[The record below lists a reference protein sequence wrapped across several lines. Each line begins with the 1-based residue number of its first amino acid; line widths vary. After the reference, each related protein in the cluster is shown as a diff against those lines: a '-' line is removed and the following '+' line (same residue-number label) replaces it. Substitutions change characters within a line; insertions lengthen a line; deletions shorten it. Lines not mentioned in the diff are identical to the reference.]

1 MNHDEALQHDSE
13 LADARLG
20 VAEELGWAVAFLAGL
35 IVYLKWDTWMGGI
48 AGGVAAYWL
57 ATFQYRRAAAK
68 AEDAYFRQAGLGRY
82 AGRRSESDV

>member
-1 MNHDEALQHDSE
+1 MDGNEELQNQSE

-35 IVYLKWDTWMGGI
+35 VVYLRWDTWL
-48 AGGVAAYWL
+48 GGVAAAVVAYWL

-68 AEDAYFRQAGLGRY
+68 AEDAYFRQAGLGKY
-82 AGRRSESDV
+82 VPRRGESDV